1 MSKLKIDYA
10 QLGQYIND
18 KITFEEVNTPLKYAF
33 LKHNDIDLNTEI
45 SSEIEEAFKQ
55 ECNSVFFVNICQRK
69 NQINL
74 FRRLS
79 YLGLLGLLG
88 VFFTLYFFN
97 TGIIS
102 YILGSISS
110 FLCIAGLTFFVIS
123 HLEKIKL
130 TYLFKCYKC
139 IDNNK
144 NIEKIELEENLDLCD
159 IINQKKSI
167 EEINSIQKYIYSK
180 LEEEENFVDFCRKEV
195 FLTIKELMKD
205 SKILFWY
212 GLIFTLLGIFSCLG
226 SFFLANSNLS
236 IVNNVTNNTIASNNS
251 TLINIPVFIT
261 SIAYS
266 IICIVIG
273 ICMIVS
279 SRKKKSNAFILYK
292 ALKQK

>member
-1 MSKLKIDYA
+1 MSKLKIDYS

-18 KITFEEVNTPLKYAF
+18 KITFEEVDSPLKYAF
-33 LKHNDIDLNTEI
+33 LIHNNVDLNTEI
-45 SSEIEEAFKQ
+45 SSKIKEAFKQ
-55 ECNSVFFVNICQRK
+55 ECNSVFFVDISQKK

-74 FRRLS
+74 FKRLS

-88 VFFTLYFFN
+88 LFFTLYFFN

-102 YILGSISS
+102 YILGFISS

-123 HLEKIKL
+123 HFEKIKL
-130 TYLFKCYKC
+130 IYLFKCYKC

-144 NIEKIELEENLDLCD
+144 NLEKIELEENLDLCD
-159 IINQKKSI
+159 IINQEKSV

-180 LEEEENFVDFCRKEV
+180 LEKEESFVDFCRKEV
-195 FLTIKELMKD
+195 LLTVKRLMKN
-205 SKILFWY
+205 SKILFWH
-212 GLIFTLLGIFSCLG
+212 GLIFTLLGIFGCLG
-226 SFFLANSNLS
+226 TFFANSNVS
-236 IVNNVTNNTIASNNS
+236 IVNNVTNNTIASNNNI
-251 TLINIPVFIT
+251 LINIPVFIM
-261 SIAYS
+261 SIVYS

-279 SRKKKSNAFILYK
+279 SRKKKSNAFIIYK